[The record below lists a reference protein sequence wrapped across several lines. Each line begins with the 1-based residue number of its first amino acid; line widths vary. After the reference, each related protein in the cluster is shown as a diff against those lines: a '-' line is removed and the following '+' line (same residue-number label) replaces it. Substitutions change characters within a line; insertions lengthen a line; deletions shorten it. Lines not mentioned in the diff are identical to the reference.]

1 MIIISTLFDKYNY
14 VESKNKKIDVKIIP
28 FVFAICISLLLLISN
43 VLFNFTIQKDNSRI
57 AKPTFKSISDGSY
70 SKSLSKV
77 YSDNF
82 IFNKYAKS
90 FTNTI
95 KKNYGINPIND
106 IFITNDRLI
115 YNVQTQNTT
124 TAENNSKS
132 ISEFTKKYSKNID
145 CYFGLVP
152 TASEIYKN
160 DLPSS
165 YNTLNQSKF
174 ISDMYNEVSNS
185 TIDVFSILSSQK
197 NNYIFYNTDSSIT
210 SLGGYYVYSAIISAM
225 GKTPIPIDRFDIEH
239 TYHNFLGDLY
249 SQILI
254 KPEYDDIIDLFHYN
268 GFNVVDKVIKY
279 DNSEQYT
286 NDSIFF
292 KNNLQ
297 TSNKLNVYL
306 GSPSPITEIQTL
318 NIGSDNILIFKDNLT
333 NILMQFLPL
342 HFSNITLVDLD
353 LISEKEIEQLDLNN
367 FDAILFLYDI
377 DYFNNNTSIYSKL
390 SLLL

>member
-28 FVFAICISLLLLISN
+28 FVFAICVSLLLLISS
-43 VLFNFTIQKDNSRI
+43 VFFNFIIEKDTSQI
-57 AKPTFKSISDGSY
+57 AKPTLKSVSDGSY

-90 FTNTI
+90 FTNKI
-95 KKNYGINPIND
+95 KKGYGINPIND

-124 TAENNSKS
+124 TAENNSKAV
-132 ISEFTKKYSKNID
+132 SEFTKKYSKNID

-174 ISDMYNEVSNS
+174 ISDMYSEVSNS
-185 TIDVFSILSSQK
+185 TIDIFSILSSQK

-210 SLGGYYVYSAIISAM
+210 SLGGYYIYSAIISAM

-249 SQILI
+249 SQTLI
-254 KPEYDDIIDLFHYN
+254 KPKYDDTIDLFHYN
-268 GFNVVDKVIKY
+268 GFNVVDKVVKY
-279 DNSEQYT
+279 NNSEQYT

-297 TSNKLNVYL
+297 TTNKLNVYL
-306 GSPSPITEIQTL
+306 GAPSPVTQIKTL
-318 NIGSDNILIFKDNLT
+318 NIGSDNILIFKDSLT
-333 NILMQFLPL
+333 NNLMQFLPL

-353 LISEKEIEQLDLNN
+353 LISEKELEELDLNK
-367 FDAILFLYDI
+367 FDSILFLYDV
-377 DYFNNNTSIYSKL
+377 DNFNNNTSIYSKL